1 MIKQLPKVLS
11 LLLYISILGAC
22 KEEKPRTVL
31 ELFPESQFL
40 TQKKDF
46 AINEDSL
53 VQVAGLACD
62 GKNLVVSDAHSG
74 HSYTLFDAHSGE
86 YIAPFGVIGQGPAEI
101 PANSY
106 GYLSSGCFTV
116 FNDQTGVV
124 MKYSLDSL
132 RSGQP
137 NASPVCLTRY
147 TLPDA
152 QISRLI
158 AIDDSTFLG
167 AGTYQPRYQYLLFD
181 KNSNVMDCG
190 VDVYNA
196 ADSTFNV
203 YTKYLANQGVL
214 IMHPQKKLFAYS
226 VNFSSNIDF
235 FTIKNNK
242 IELIESLRLADPI
255 CEPQVG
261 KIGDNTF
268 YSVGRTEN
276 SQTGYIQLC
285 GTTKYVYALY
295 SDKKVNENGWKSDT
309 VLVFDWAGHP
319 VKKYTLDTTA
329 YHLAV
334 DEERQSLFAVV
345 KNSDDGWSIVSYAL

>member
-1 MIKQLPKVLS
+1 MAKILFKILP
-11 LLLYISILGAC
+11 LLVYISILGAC
-22 KEEKPRTVL
+22 KEEKPHTVL
-31 ELFPESQFL
+31 ELFPESQPL

-46 AINEDSL
+46 VMNDDSL
-53 VQVAGLACD
+53 AQVEGVECD
-62 GKNLVVSDAHSG
+62 GKNLVVYDAHSG

-167 AGTYQPRYQYLLFD
+167 AGTYQSRYQYLLFD
-181 KNSNVMDCG
+181 KNSNVM
-190 VDVYNA
+190 
-196 ADSTFNV
+196 
-203 YTKYLANQGVL
+203 
-214 IMHPQKKLFAYS
+214 
-226 VNFSSNIDF
+226 
-235 FTIKNNK
+235 
-242 IELIESLRLADPI
+242 
-255 CEPQVG
+255 
-261 KIGDNTF
+261 
-268 YSVGRTEN
+268 
-276 SQTGYIQLC
+276 
-285 GTTKYVYALY
+285 
-295 SDKKVNENGWKSDT
+295 
-309 VLVFDWAGHP
+309 
-319 VKKYTLDTTA
+319 
-329 YHLAV
+329 
-334 DEERQSLFAVV
+334 
-345 KNSDDGWSIVSYAL
+345 